1 MFALIGFGILFF
13 LMFGIIPMNLTIEQ
27 NPFFWNVLYLPIT
40 SVAFAFLLPFF
51 SEWKTY
57 ANPVLYPV
65 ELISKISYSIY
76 LLHYSVILLLLKTF
90 FETSQMSDFER
101 HLFTLV
107 YLLITFLSSYL
118 LYRFYEKPIMNWR
131 DKR

>member
-1 MFALIGFGILFF
+1 MFGILP
-13 LMFGIIPMNLTIEQ
+13 LNLTIEQ

-40 SVAFAFLLPFF
+40 SIAFAFFLPFF

-57 ANPVLYPV
+57 TNAVFYPI

-76 LLHYSVILLLLKTF
+76 LLHYSVILLLLKTYF
-90 FETSQMSDFER
+90 DTSQMSDFER
-101 HLFTLV
+101 HFFTLI
-107 YLLITFLSSYL
+107 YLLITFFLSFV